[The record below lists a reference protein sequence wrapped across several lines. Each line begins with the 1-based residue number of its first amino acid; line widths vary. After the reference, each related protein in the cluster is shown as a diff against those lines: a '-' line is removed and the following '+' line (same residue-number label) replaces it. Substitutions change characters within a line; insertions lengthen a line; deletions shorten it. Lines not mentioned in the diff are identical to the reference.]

1 MEGIVTNEELAK
13 TTPCTCWAVKYTPKE
28 KSGFICTSKGIQRF
42 LSDRQERIYCKRGR
56 KIKPMTPAVIKQ
68 IKYEMTNLEECIA
81 DSAVKVTDDIRKCLL
96 SQPQRVPSKITLQA

>member
-1 MEGIVTNEELAK
+1 MEGIVTNEEVAK

-56 KIKPMTPAVIKQ
+56 KIKPMTPEVIQQVKH
-68 IKYEMTNLEECIA
+68 EMTSLDQCITE
-81 DSAVKVTDDIRKCLL
+81 SAHKVTDDIRQCLL
-96 SQPQRVPSKITLQA
+96 SQHQKTPSKIQLHV